1 MQEIR
6 RELAQVRD
14 RVNYLLDRLD
24 ISDGHDVQSSTPG
37 GPRED
42 VQTGIQCGFR
52 GLGRVK

>member
-52 GLGRVK
+52 GLGRVN